1 MHPGM
6 AIPTLTDLT
15 ADWIGELLNADG
27 HDVDLAGVV
36 AVPIGT
42 GQVGA
47 TYRLT
52 LDYDHASLGAPA
64 TLIAK
69 LPSTDPLSRATGKSH
84 LTYLRESRFYQQLA
98 DKKPLPIPQFLFID
112 FDEDSHDFALVMHDL
127 ILHRAG
133 NQLAVPNRS
142 DAELSMDAAA
152 AVHAAWWNDPMLDT
166 LDWLNGTQAVP
177 PPLDADALFSMLWP
191 AFCDRYPHEITPEID
206 QVGKAFLGRICEWNA
221 SRSGVRCLTHGDF
234 RADNMLYRLQDE
246 TIPVAVVDWQTV
258 GVGSPAGDLGYYIG
272 TSFDL
277 LTRRQMEHELVGRY
291 RTKLIGYGVPE
302 ADVIN
307 LWDDVRRSAVSG
319 FLMGVTASMVVE
331 QTKRGDAMFLSMV
344 ERSVAM
350 ILDYPD
356 VALPA

>member
-1 MHPGM
+1 MVV
-6 AIPTLTDLT
+6 PTLADLT
-15 ADWIGELLNADG
+15 ADWIGDLLIANG
-27 HDVDLAGVV
+27 HDVDVSGVT
-36 AVPIGT
+36 ALPIGT

-52 LDYDHASLGAPA
+52 MDYDHASPGAPA

-69 LPSTDPLSRATGKSH
+69 LPSIDDLSRATGKSH

-98 DKKPLPIPQFLFID
+98 DKKPLPIPGLLFIA
-112 FDEDSHDFALVMHDL
+112 FDEDTHDFALIMHDL
-127 ILHRAG
+127 IMHRAG
-133 NQLAVPNRS
+133 NQLAVPSRS

-166 LDWLNGTQAVP
+166 LDWLNGTKAVP
-177 PPLDADALFSMLWP
+177 PPLDADALFTMFWP

-206 QVGKAFLGRICEWNA
+206 KVGKAFLGRLGEWNA
-221 SRSGVRCLTHGDF
+221 ARSGVRCLTHGDF
-234 RADNMLYRLQDE
+234 RADNMLYRLGDD

-258 GVGSPAGDLGYYIG
+258 GVGSPAGDIGYYIG

-277 LTRRQMEHELVGRY
+277 LTRRQLEHELVGRY
-291 RTKLIGYGVPE
+291 RAKLIAHGVAE
-302 ADVIN
+302 ADVAT